1 MGVLAKDSA
10 DIAEYRD
17 HTVFGGGAHRIG
29 QVAHFG
35 EHGVKHGVQQ
45 TVPSESVIVF
55 CHSNNLSEYEESI
68 ELVHEPIKE
77 MVWVFRLGM
86 GLFYADM
93 TVDVIIADISQPQR
107 GADVSVCGSIWA
119 MGEGPCYWSTVRIF
133 SNSAS
138 IAWQG

>member
-1 MGVLAKDSA
+1 
-10 DIAEYRD
+10 
-17 HTVFGGGAHRIG
+17 VF
-29 QVAHFG
+29 
-35 EHGVKHGVQQ
+35 
-45 TVPSESVIVF
+45 VF
-55 CHSNNLSEYEESI
+55 CHSNNLSEYAESI